1 MKTSLNRL
9 HRTTTPGTFTI
20 KWLTSCLLPRQ
31 RETKCRQEK
40 PSGRL
45 RQSEVFFPLAIV
57 AHHVVPPGVCPGL
70 IQNHPDHVFDRAFVI
85 FDKVWRTSTMLVSP
99 FWFLRLPG
107 PVTERGGNQ
116 RPPSM
121 AINTTTA
128 LDSFGLLDPPFS
140 FTSTAHS
147 KYRWRKNIRIR
158 EKSVYTAKLSGFK
171 SFRIQSSHFRFR
183 IQNLRRHDQTGMF
196 SFRIRPL
203 VCKRQ
208 NQSGTKTF
216 RIHHESGTISS
227 SVNLVSMIARYRR
240 KTIFWR
246 RIF

>member
-1 MKTSLNRL
+1 MEDVNNA
-9 HRTTTPGTFTI
+9 
-20 KWLTSCLLPRQ
+20 C
-31 RETKCRQEK
+31 
-40 PSGRL
+40 
-45 RQSEVFFPLAIV
+45 V
-57 AHHVVPPGVCPGL
+57 A
-70 IQNHPDHVFDRAFVI
+70 F
-85 FDKVWRTSTMLVSP
+85 LVSETTWTCDRTRRQP
-99 FWFLRLPG
+99 A
-107 PVTERGGNQ
+107 T
-116 RPPSM
+116 
-121 AINTTTA
+121 AINGHQY
-128 LDSFGLLDPPFS
+128 DYDFGFLWIARS
-140 FTSTAHS
+140 TIFTSTAHS

-227 SVNLVSMIARYRR
+227 SVNLVLETLTAKIELRVQTFCVDTVRWR
-240 KTIFWR
+240 VQTRIPIVIFNH
-246 RIF
+246 FMTVN